1 MGQEP
6 CPIPTNKGG
15 RMPPR
20 SLKLL
25 TILVRIKRIHIKRI
39 GIERIGIE
47 YVNQPFGATALGLHV
62 AMHPEHL
69 VRHHP
74 VGPVQ

>member
-20 SLKLL
+20 LLKLL

-47 YVNQPFGATALGLHV
+47 YVNQAFGATTLGLHV

>member
-20 SLKLL
+20 LLKLL
-25 TILVRIKRIHIKRI
+25 TILVHIKRIHIKRI
-39 GIERIGIE
+39 GIEPIGIE

>member
-20 SLKLL
+20 LLKLL
-25 TILVRIKRIHIKRI
+25 TILVRILIFPS
-39 GIERIGIE
+39 G
-47 YVNQPFGATALGLHV
+47 
-62 AMHPEHL
+62 M
-69 VRHHP
+69 P
-74 VGPVQ
+74 VT

>member
-20 SLKLL
+20 LLKLL

-39 GIERIGIE
+39 GIEPIGIE

-74 VGPVQ
+74 VGQVQ